1 MTAIYAR
8 QSVERQDS
16 ISIEMQIADC
26 KRLLPEDA
34 PVKLYVDRG
43 FSGTNTERPAFQEMM
58 ADVREGAIQE
68 VCVYKLDR
76 ISRSLCDFAGM
87 MKLFREYNVKLRS
100 FRENFDTQTEIGSML
115 LHLLMMFAELE
126 QKTIAGRVRDNYYAR
141 AVQHLPLGG
150 TAPYGYCTVSTTYD
164 GKQTVSLE
172 PLPEEAAQVYWF
184 YRRYG
189 VYGENVEKLV
199 QTANQRGKS
208 TRSGARWSN
217 SAVLRILR
225 NPVYVKGDLRSCVY
239 MQSQGVV
246 LEHSLERYCE
256 GNGWLLYG
264 DRRVRHGEKWSHLR
278 GEHLAAGLHPGIVE
292 SDLWLAV
299 QERLARRGGSTNRG
313 TGHTSWLQG
322 SVVCGLCGERCYTRN
337 NGAGAQYTYLVC
349 RGKRYGICSGISALR
364 ASDVERAV
372 EPVLARRAAELLPY
386 ADAEMEEK
394 PDPAAIALEELEA
407 RMHRIAAAMG
417 EPSAAVPYLRT
428 ELERLAQERC
438 AQEKKLRRKPER
450 TEMDVQEYWAVWWNA
465 ASLEQRRRAAEIMF
479 EQVRVFPGRVEVR
492 LR

>member
-8 QSVERQDS
+8 QSVERHES

-26 KRLLPEDA
+26 KRMISDETA
-34 PVKLYVDRG
+34 IRLYVDRG
-43 FSGTNTERPAFQEMM
+43 FSGTNTERPAFQEMIE
-58 ADVREGAIQE
+58 DIRTGKIHE

-87 MKLFREYNVKLRS
+87 MRLFREHHVMLRS
-100 FRENFDTQTEIGSML
+100 FRENFDTQSEIGSML

-150 TAPYGYCTVSTTYD
+150 VAPFGYCAVPTTYD
-164 GKQTVSLE
+164 GKRTVTFT
-172 PLPEEAAQVYWF
+172 PFPEEAAQVRWF
-184 YRRYG
+184 YHRYG
-189 VYGENVEKLV
+189 VHGENVEQLV
-199 QTANQRGKS
+199 HTANLQGKS

-217 SAVLRILR
+217 SAVLRVLR

-239 MQSQGVV
+239 IQSQGVV
-246 LEHSLERYCE
+246 LEHALEQYCK

-264 DRRVRHGEKWSHLR
+264 NRRERHGEKWSHLS

-299 QERLARRGGSTNRG
+299 QERLARRGGSTSRG

-337 NGAGAQYTYLVC
+337 NGAGEQYTYLVC
-349 RGKRYGICSGISALR
+349 RGKRYGTCRGIAALR
-364 ASDVERAV
+364 AADVERAV
-372 EPVLARRAAELLPY
+372 EQVLARRAAELLPY
-386 ADAEMEEK
+386 AGTGEEE
-394 PDPAAIALEELEA
+394 PDPAAIALEELNA

-417 EPSAAVPYLRT
+417 EPSAAVPYLRA
-428 ELERLAQERC
+428 ELERLAKQQRE
-438 AQEKKLRRKPER
+438 QEKQLRRKPKR
-450 TEMDVQEYWAVWWNA
+450 TETDVEKRWAVWWHA
-465 ASLEQRRRAAEIMF
+465 ASLEQRRRAAEMIL
-479 EQVRVFPGRVEVR
+479 EEVRVFPGRVEAW
-492 LR
+492 LK